1 MGLLARYSQTRG
13 MDHGAGA
20 GEHGNPVRDPGV
32 AGARTGRPHT
42 WIMPTAS
49 SSRCRR
55 ETGSPCACLA
65 MRATSGFESRT
76 ARTSHSRT
84 FCVISRSMP
93 LPMSTTRISGKDCRW
108 PG

>member
-1 MGLLARYSQTRG
+1 MGLLARFPRLAAWIMALALVSMGTLCAIQGLRALEP
-13 MDHGAGA
+13 GA
-20 GEHGNPVRDPGV
+20 
-32 AGARTGRPHT
+32 PHT
-42 WIMPTAS
+42 WIMPTAL

-93 LPMSTTRISGKDCRW
+93 LPMSTTRISRKDCHW